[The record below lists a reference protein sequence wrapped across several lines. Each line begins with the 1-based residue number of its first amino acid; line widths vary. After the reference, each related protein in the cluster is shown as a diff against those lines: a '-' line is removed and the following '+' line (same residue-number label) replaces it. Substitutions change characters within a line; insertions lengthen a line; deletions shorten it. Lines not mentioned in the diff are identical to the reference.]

1 MSQKPHYFKAL
12 LVLLICLT
20 SALTS
25 MAQTDS
31 AWLTV
36 ESIRNNLFQAQ
47 MEMFSAKTASTAQTH
62 YDNAQSFVDD
72 ALATYQSDL
81 QPTVESVSPVINET
95 ILANF
100 EVARESSVNG
110 DEVQLANARGQIWTS
125 LLWGSYSVAHDY
137 INAEDIT
144 SAKEWLSV
152 REYRQATRVS
162 LVENRAGDALD
173 MLETGEIKVSTA
185 SLEVGNDLR
194 DTYLFRLRY
203 ALEEVQIA
211 LDKEFTIRASEWIA
225 YVDGYFR
232 ILEEDFRGKLGDE
245 SATALS
251 DLIASTK
258 VSILAGDL
266 SSARPLTQQI
276 GESLAFYQ
284 PAILTTAEINERAQL
299 LYMFTNLTA
308 VEYQDAVRN
317 GEVTIPVE
325 YHEAQTFLRQAQSTF
340 AELQAQLYASN
351 PQDTTRLD
359 TLYQEIHTLIQNVG
373 NRDDVRVRVEE
384 SLSLIASNLTVDT
397 ETDAESTFPLI
408 EVMLDEMVV
417 AVDNGSYDEA
427 EQLRLEAYAL
437 FDFGPEP
444 RLMAFSPDLLVRIE
458 GLFWQ
463 GYQDTLGLSQAIQ
476 AGVSAKDIKTIR
488 EQLDV
493 ELKSA
498 QLIIGEKSSEPFAIA
513 LNAAVIVFR
522 EGLEAVVILAA
533 LMAGMVGVNQH
544 YRRPVMGGVF
554 VALVATFVTWWL
566 MQGIL
571 SSLRIHGEKLEAI
584 VSIVAIVI
592 LLLITNWFFH
602 KVYWNEWIARFH
614 RQKKSL
620 MGMEIEIG
628 QTLGL
633 VLLGFTSVY
642 REGFETVLFLQA
654 LVLDAGLWVVVE
666 GVILGFIGITL
677 VGYAT
682 FKLQKR
688 LPYRRMLVWTGVLI
702 CVVLVTMVGNTIH
715 VMQVVG
721 WISITPIR
729 GLVLSDS
736 LGVWLGTFSTWEGIV
751 MQVGATVFVIGSYF
765 LAERQS
771 KQRRVT
777 AKQKNEA

>member
-1 MSQKPHYFKAL
+1 MSPKSPYLKAL
-12 LVLLICLT
+12 LILLICLYGGMMV
-20 SALTS
+20 

-47 MEMFSAKTASTAQTH
+47 IEMFSAKDVSTAQSH
-62 YDNAQSFVDD
+62 YDKAQSLVDD
-72 ALATYQSDL
+72 ALTTYQSNL
-81 QPTVESVSPVINET
+81 QATIESITPQVNQ
-95 ILANF
+95 ILLTNF
-100 EVARESSVNG
+100 EVALESSING
-110 DEVQLANARGQIWTS
+110 DQVQLANARGQIWTS
-125 LLWGSYSVAHDY
+125 LLWASYHIVNDSIENDD
-137 INAEDIT
+137 IAEAQ
-144 SAKEWLSV
+144 SWLNI
-152 REYRQATRVS
+152 REYRQSTRVS
-162 LVENRAGDALD
+162 LVDNRAGDALD
-173 MLETGEIKVSTA
+173 LLETGEIKLSTA

-203 ALEEVQIA
+203 ALEEVEIA
-211 LDKEFTIRASEWIA
+211 LDKDFTVRASEWIA
-225 YVDGYFR
+225 YVDGYYR
-232 ILEEDFRGKLGDE
+232 ILEEDYRGKLGDE
-245 SATALS
+245 AANDLA
-251 DLIASTK
+251 DLIASTQTD
-258 VSILAGDL
+258 ILSGEL
-266 SSARPLTQQI
+266 SSAKGSSQAI
-276 GESLAFYQ
+276 IEGLAFYQ
-284 PAILTTAEINERAQL
+284 PAILTSAEINERAQL
-299 LYMFTNLTA
+299 LYMFTNLVA

-325 YHEAQTFLRQAQSTF
+325 YQETQTFLRQAQSTF
-340 AELQAQLYASN
+340 AELQAQVHASN
-351 PQDTTRLD
+351 PTDAARLA
-359 TLYQEIHTLIQNVG
+359 TLFQEIHTIIQSVG

-384 SLSLIASNLTVDT
+384 ALSLISSNLTVNT
-397 ETDAESTFPLI
+397 ESDAESTFPLI
-408 EVMLDEMVV
+408 EVMLDEVV
-417 AVDNGSYDEA
+417 NSVKAGAYDEA

-444 RLMAFSPDLLVRIE
+444 RLISFSPDLAIRIE

-463 GYQDTLGLSQAIQ
+463 GYQDRLGLAQAIQ
-476 AGVSAKDIKTIR
+476 TKVSAKDIQTIR
-488 EQLDV
+488 QQLGV

-533 LMAGMVGVNQH
+533 LMAGMVGANQH

-554 VALVATFVTWWL
+554 VALIATFVTWWL

-584 VSIVAIVI
+584 VSIVAIII

-654 LVLDAGLWVVVE
+654 LVLDVGLWIVIE
-666 GVILGFIGITL
+666 GVALGFVGIAL
-677 VGYAT
+677 VGFAT

-702 CVVLVTMVGNTIH
+702 CVVLVTMVGNTVH

-721 WISITPIR
+721 WLSITPIR

-736 LGVWLGTFSTWEGIV
+736 LGVWFGTFSTWEGIL
-751 MQVGATVFVIGSYF
+751 MQIAATVFVIGSYV

-771 KQRRVT
+771 KQRRVS
-777 AKQKNEA
+777 AKRDDK

>member
-1 MSQKPHYFKAL
+1 MSHKSHYLKAL
-12 LVLLICLT
+12 IILLVCLCGGT
-20 SALTS
+20 VS

-31 AWLTV
+31 AWITV
-36 ESIRNNLFQAQ
+36 ESMRNDLFQAQ
-47 MEMFSAKTASTAQTH
+47 MEMFSAKDVSTAQTH
-62 YDNAQSFVDD
+62 YDKAQSYVDD

-81 QPTVESVSPVINET
+81 QMTIESMTPQINE
-95 ILANF
+95 ILLASF
-100 EVARESSVNG
+100 EMASESSSNG
-110 DEVQLANARGQIWTS
+110 DQIQLANARAQIWTS
-125 LLWGSYSVAHDY
+125 LLWASYHIVNDY
-137 INAEDIT
+137 IENEDIVAAE
-144 SAKEWLSV
+144 SWLTI
-152 REYRQATRVS
+152 REYRQSTRVS
-162 LVENRAGDALD
+162 LVDNRAGDALD
-173 MLETGEIKVSTA
+173 LLEAGEIKVSTA

-203 ALEEVQIA
+203 ALEEVEIA
-211 LDKEFTIRASEWIA
+211 LDKDFAIRASEWIG
-225 YVDGYFR
+225 YVDGYYR
-232 ILEEDFRGKLGDE
+232 ILEDDYSTKLGE
-245 SATALS
+245 ASATALS
-251 DLIASTK
+251 DLIASTQA
-258 VSILAGDL
+258 SILSGDL
-266 SSARPLTQQI
+266 SSAGALTQQI
-276 GESLAFYQ
+276 AESLAFYQ
-284 PAILTTAEINERAQL
+284 PTILTAAEINERAQL
-299 LYMFTNLTA
+299 LYMFTNLVA

-317 GEVTIPVE
+317 GEVTIAVE
-325 YHEAQTFLRQAQSTF
+325 YQETQTFLRQAQSVF
-340 AELQAQLYASN
+340 AELQPQLHESN
-351 PQDTTRLD
+351 PSDTARLD
-359 TLYQEIHTLIQNVG
+359 TLFQETHTIIQSVG

-384 SLSLIASNLTVDT
+384 ALSLIASNLTVNT
-397 ETDAESTFPLI
+397 ESDAESTFPLI
-408 EVMLDEMVV
+408 EVMLDEMVNSV
-417 AVDNGSYDEA
+417 SSGAYEEA

-444 RLMAFSPDLLVRIE
+444 RLMTFSPDLAIRIE

-476 AGVSAKDIKTIR
+476 AQASAKDIKAIR
-488 EQLDV
+488 QQLDV

-533 LMAGMVGVNQH
+533 LMAGMVGANQH
-544 YRRPVMGGVF
+544 YRRPVMGGVV
-554 VALVATFVTWWL
+554 VALGATFVTWWL

-584 VSIVAIVI
+584 VSIVAIII

-654 LVLDAGLWVVVE
+654 LVLDVGLWVVVQ
-666 GVILGFIGITL
+666 GVVLGFVGIAL

-682 FKLQKR
+682 FRLQKR

-721 WISITPIR
+721 WLSITPIR
-729 GLVLSDS
+729 GLILSDS
-736 LGVWLGTFSTWEGIV
+736 LGVWFGTFSTWEGIL
-751 MQVGATVFVIGSYF
+751 MQIAATVFVIGSYV

-771 KQRRVT
+771 KQRRVS
-777 AKQKNEA
+777 AKRSTE